1 MSNRLN
7 LLVASAL
14 ALAVSPAAFAEK
26 LEITGELMTSTCSVD
41 ATGGT
46 VTVPMGKVDVASVNA
61 ADRAGMKNFSILL
74 DCTGSGA
81 AQKVGVRFGGTPDGS
96 TGNLA
101 LDAASSA
108 RNVGVALYDAGGNQQ
123 KLGEDP
129 LHWVDIPAAGTGQLH
144 YSAWYSSPGR
154 NATAGSANATGDFVV
169 LYD

>member
-46 VTVPMGKVDVASVNA
+46 VTVPMGKVDVASVN
-61 ADRAGMKNFSILL
+61 
-74 DCTGSGA
+74 
-81 AQKVGVRFGGTPDGS
+81 GS

-101 LDAASSA
+101 LDATSVAT
-108 RNVGVALYDAGGNQQ
+108 NVGVALYDASGNQQ

-129 LHWVDIPAAGTGQLH
+129 LQWVDIPAAGTGQLD

>member
-7 LLVASAL
+7 LIVASAL
-14 ALAVSPAAFAEK
+14 ALAVSPTAFAEK

-46 VTVPMGKVDVASVNA
+46 VTVPMGKVDVASVNG

-101 LDAASSA
+101 LDAASTA
-108 RNVGVALYDAGGNQQ
+108 GNVGVALYDAGGNQQ

-129 LHWVDIPAAGTGQLH
+129 LQWVDIPAASSGQLD